1 MDEASADPAS
11 VMHIK
16 GARLHNLKNVSLTIP
31 KRKLVVVTGL
41 SGSGKSTL
49 ALDTLH
55 RESHRQYMESWGVA
69 TAGVSRPSVDSITGL
84 SPSVSVDQRPAGRG
98 PRSTV
103 GTATEVFTYLR
114 LLWSRIGVRPCP
126 SCGEPVPPSYA
137 NSPEDDEEE
146 TEGGADVGGGVA
158 CPHCSAPVPELVMGS
173 FSFNKP
179 AGACPSCTGLGEV
192 IRVDVRTLVDEESSV
207 AAGAVRGWPRQL
219 VERNVQ
225 LLLAAAHHYDLTF
238 DADTAVA
245 ELAPATR
252 DLLLYGVESPEFRR
266 RFPADGIEPP
276 ATPATVSAGR
286 FEGVVTAFMRR
297 YADRIDDTDYRQ
309 KAERSM
315 VKEVCGACAGTR
327 LRSESRAVTVHG
339 LGITDAARLPL
350 AELADWVG
358 ELKSRAAG
366 DEWRFAEPVVADLE
380 ERVRRLVD
388 TGVGYLT
395 LDQSSVSLSA
405 GESQR
410 LRLAALLGSGLTGM
424 LYVLDE
430 PTIGLH
436 PADTARLVDVLRRLR
451 DLGNTVLVIEHD
463 LDVLWAAD
471 HVVDIGPGAGRDG
484 GRVVAEGTPEE
495 VAAAEGSVTGAYLS
509 GRLQHPVRKERPS
522 ADTAEELVIRGARA
536 HNLRDVTVRIPLG
549 RLVTVTGPSGS
560 GKSTL
565 ILDVLGRAAHQR
577 LDPARVL
584 PVAPAEH
591 DGIDGW
597 EHLDKVVTIDQE
609 PISRLPRSNAAT
621 YADVFTPVRE
631 LFAAQEAARARGLT
645 PASFSFNVPGG
656 RCERCEGAG
665 VLAVHMHF
673 LPAVEVRCPGCRGRR
688 FRSEV
693 LAVRYDGYD
702 IAEVLAATVDEAL
715 TVFRGVRQVA
725 ARLQRLSDVGLG
737 YLPLGQPATTLSGGE
752 AQRLKLAKEL
762 GRRATGRTLYLLDEP
777 TTGLHAADTAR
788 LLDVLQRLV
797 DAGHSVVTIEH
808 NLDVMRASDW
818 LVDLGPE
825 GGAGGGLVV
834 AEGTPE
840 EVAGAAGAGGSR
852 TGVFLRGDRLPGGGA
867 R

>member
-1 MDEASADPAS
+1 
-11 VMHIK
+11 MHIK
-16 GARLHNLKNVSLTIP
+16 GARLHNLKNVSLAIP
-31 KRKLVVVTGL
+31 KRKLVVMTGL

-126 SCGEPVPPSYA
+126 SCGERVPL
-137 NSPEDDEEE
+137 
-146 TEGGADVGGGVA
+146 AD
-158 CPHCSAPVPELVMGS
+158 CPRCSASVPELAMGS

-192 IRVDVRTLVDEESSV
+192 IRVEVRTLVDEESSV

-219 VERNVQ
+219 VERNVR
-225 LLLAAAHHYDLTF
+225 LLLAAAHHYGLTF
-238 DADTAVA
+238 DGDTPVA
-245 ELAPATR
+245 ELPPETR
-252 DLLLYGVESPEFRR
+252 DLLLYGVESPEFRN
-266 RFPADGIEPP
+266 RFPAVEP
-276 ATPATVSAGR
+276 PATVSAGR

-315 VKEVCGACAGTR
+315 VKEVCGQCEGTR
-327 LRSESRAVTVHG
+327 LRAESRAVTVHG
-339 LGITDAARLPL
+339 LGIADAARLPIT
-350 AELADWVG
+350 ELADWVG
-358 ELKSRAAG
+358 QLKSHAVG

-395 LDQSSVSLSA
+395 LDQSSTSLSA

-484 GRVVAEGTPEE
+484 GRVVASGTPEE
-495 VAAAEGSVTGAYLS
+495 VAATEGSVTGAYLS

-522 ADTAEELVIRGARA
+522 TDTDAELVIRGARA

-577 LDPARVL
+577 LDSARVL
-584 PVAPAEH
+584 SPGEH

-631 LFAAQEAARARGLT
+631 LFAAQDTARSKGLT

-673 LPAVEVRCPGCRGRR
+673 LPAVEVRCPGCRGCR

-693 LAVRYDGYD
+693 LAIRYDGYD

-825 GGAGGGLVV
+825 GGAGGGRVV

-840 EVAGAAGAGGSR
+840 QVAEMAAGAGGSL
-852 TGVFLRGDRLPGGGA
+852 TGGFLRGT
-867 R
+867 

>member
-1 MDEASADPAS
+1 
-11 VMHIK
+11 MHIK
-16 GARLHNLKNVSLTIP
+16 GARLHNLKNISLAIP
-31 KRKLVVVTGL
+31 KQKLVVVTGL

-55 RESHRQYMESWGVA
+55 RESHRQYMEAWGVA

-137 NSPEDDEEE
+137 GSPEDDEEE
-146 TEGGADVGGGVA
+146 TEGSGGAA

-207 AAGAVRGWPRQL
+207 AAGAVRGWPGQL
-219 VERNVQ
+219 VERNLP
-225 LLLAAAHHYDLTF
+225 LLRAAARHYDLTF
-238 DADTAVA
+238 DTDTPVA
-245 ELAPATR
+245 ELPIPAR
-252 DLLLYGVESPEFRR
+252 DLLLYGVESPEFRSHL
-266 RFPADGIEPP
+266 PDPGVEPP
-276 ATPATVSAGR
+276 ATVSGGR

-297 YADRIDDTDYRQ
+297 YADRVDDTAYRQ

-315 VKEVCGACAGTR
+315 VKEPCGACAGTR
-327 LRSESRAVTVHG
+327 LRAESRAVTVHG
-339 LGITDAARLPL
+339 LGITTASRLPL
-350 AELADWVG
+350 VELADWVA
-358 ELKSRAAG
+358 ELRAFSTG

-395 LDQSSVSLSA
+395 LDQSSTSLSA

-436 PADTARLVDVLRRLR
+436 PADTARLIDVLRRLR

-495 VAAAEGSVTGAYLS
+495 VAATEGSVTGAYLS
-509 GRLQHPVRKERPS
+509 GRLQHPARKQRPE
-522 ADTAEELVIRGARA
+522 AGPELVIRGARA
-536 HNLRDVTVRIPLG
+536 HNLKNVTVRIPLG

-577 LDPARVL
+577 LDASRALSVTSVTSVP
-584 PVAPAEH
+584 PGEH

-631 LFAAQEAARARGLT
+631 LFAAQEAARSGGLT

-715 TVFRGVRQVA
+715 TVFRGVRQIS

-737 YLPLGQPATTLSGGE
+737 YLPLGQPATTISGGE

-788 LLDVLQRLV
+788 LIDVLQRLV

-840 EVAGAAGAGGSR
+840 QVAEAAGAEAAAGVGSR
-852 TGVFLRGDRLPGGGA
+852 TGGFLRAGVRAMSWGSG
-867 R
+867 

>member
-1 MDEASADPAS
+1 
-11 VMHIK
+11 MHIK
-16 GARLHNLKNVSLTIP
+16 GARLHNLKNVSLAIP
-31 KRKLVVVTGL
+31 KRKLVVMTGL

-126 SCGEPVPPSYA
+126 SCGEPVP
-137 NSPEDDEEE
+137 
-146 TEGGADVGGGVA
+146 GVD
-158 CPHCSAPVPELVMGS
+158 CPRCSASVPELVMGS

-179 AGACPSCTGLGEV
+179 AGACPSCTGLGEM
-192 IRVDVRTLVDEESSV
+192 IRVDVRTLVDEELTV

-219 VERNVQ
+219 VERNLP
-225 LLLAAAHHYDLTF
+225 LLRAAARHYGLTF
-238 DADTAVA
+238 DTDTPVA
-245 ELAPATR
+245 ELTAPSR
-252 DLLLYGVESPEFRR
+252 DLLLYGVESPEFRSH
-266 RFPADGIEPP
+266 FPDAVIE
-276 ATPATVSAGR
+276 APATVSAGR

-297 YADRIDDTDYRQ
+297 YADRVDDTDYRQ

-339 LGITDAARLPL
+339 LGITDAARMPL
-350 AELADWVG
+350 TELADWVG
-358 ELKSRAAG
+358 ELKSQAVG

-395 LDQSSVSLSA
+395 LDQSSTSLSA

-495 VAAAEGSVTGAYLS
+495 VAATEGSVTGAYLS

-522 ADTAEELVIRGARA
+522 TDTDAELVIRGARA

-577 LDPARVL
+577 LDSARVL
-584 PVAPAEH
+584 SPGEH

-631 LFAAQEAARARGLT
+631 LFAAQDTARSRGLT

-693 LAVRYDGYD
+693 LAIRYDGYD

-840 EVAGAAGAGGSR
+840 QVAEAGGSL
-852 TGVFLRGDRLPGGGA
+852 TGGFLRGT
-867 R
+867 